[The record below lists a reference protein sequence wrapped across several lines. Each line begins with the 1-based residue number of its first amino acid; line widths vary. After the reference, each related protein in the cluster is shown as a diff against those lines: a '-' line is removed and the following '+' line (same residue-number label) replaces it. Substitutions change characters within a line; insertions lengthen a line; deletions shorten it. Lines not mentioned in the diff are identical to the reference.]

1 MRADEQVQTRA
12 GCCCADG
19 AACGDVADSG
29 ASSSGRACAV
39 IVAGGVGRRFGN
51 PGGKL
56 LVPCAGRPLMSWAL
70 AAFDAAASVGHI
82 VVVCR
87 PEVRDEM
94 LARAIEPL
102 HLATPL
108 TFADAGAERQDSTI
122 SGLAAVPAACD
133 VVAVHDAA
141 RPLVEPATIDAA
153 VAELRAAGPEVAGV
167 VCGQSA
173 IDTLKL
179 VEVGE
184 RGTRFTDTP
193 DRARYWTVQTPQV
206 FWTAEFRRAC
216 EEARAAGYLG
226 TDDASL
232 VEHAGGTVLGFEAP
246 RTNIKVTVPEDLPLV
261 EALLRERR

>member
-1 MRADEQVQTRA
+1 MSA
-12 GCCCADG
+12 GTCA
-19 AACGDVADSG
+19 AA
-29 ASSSGRACAV
+29 GRACAI
-39 IVAGGVGRRFGN
+39 IVAGGVGKRFGN

-70 AAFDAAASVGHI
+70 AACDAAASIGHL

-87 PEVRDEM
+87 RDARDEID
-94 LARAIEPL
+94 ARALAPL
-102 HLATPL
+102 ALTTPV

-122 SGLAAVPAACD
+122 AGLAAVPEGFD

-141 RPLVEPATIDAA
+141 RPLIEPALVDAS
-153 VAELRAAGPEVAGV
+153 VAALREAGDGVSGV
-167 VCGQSA
+167 VCGQPA
-173 IDTLKL
+173 IDTLKV
-179 VEVGE
+179 VEPYGARPALGQASAAKGDGV
-184 RGTRFTDTP
+184 RFAGTP

-206 FWTAEFRRAC
+206 FWTEALRRAC
-216 EEARAAGYLG
+216 AAARADGYLG

-261 EALLRERR
+261 EALLRARG